1 MIKELI
7 IDAYGCELDLSEPKR
22 IEKAARAALEA
33 EGATVVVTS
42 HYQFQPHGLTLCLI
56 LKESHFII
64 STWPEHK
71 MAIINIF
78 LCNDEMDTRRVWR
91 AFSSCLRPSQETF
104 HEVQHQI
111 GSSPPVKKS
120 A

>member
-7 IDAYGCELDLSEPKR
+7 IDAYGCELDLSEPQR
-22 IEKAARAALEA
+22 IERAARAALEA
-33 EGATVVVTS
+33 EGATVVAVS
-42 HYQFQPHGLTLCLI
+42 HYRFQPHGLTLCLI

-78 LCNDEMDTRRVWR
+78 LCNEQMDTRRVWR
-91 AFSSCLRPSQETF
+91 TFSDCLKPAQERF
-104 HEVQHQI
+104 HEVLHEV
-111 GSSPPVKKS
+111 GDSPIKKS